1 VACPYVAR
9 NVPMLSR
16 GTADT
21 NGSSPSKE
29 VTVPGGD
36 IPV

>member
-1 VACPYVAR
+1 
-9 NVPMLSR
+9 MLSR